1 MVKRKAQQ
9 EAQKANEKPP
19 ERNKKASERP
29 RGRHKVDWEAVE
41 RDYRTG
47 RFTLRELEAQHGVSY
62 AQISRKANELG
73 WSKDLREVIKQA
85 TDAAV
90 LRETVT
96 QAQKDVTDAVLVA
109 AEVNTQV
116 ILGHRKDIASTRSV
130 AASLLEELSRSA
142 LLADEQELLTQ
153 VLAGAGAEPA
163 DEARI
168 RATVQKALSLPSR
181 VGSVKQLADT
191 FDKLQLAERRAFG
204 LDEKLDRQ
212 PNSLADMATDEL
224 KRMREALRN
233 GS

>member
-1 MVKRKAQQ
+1 
-9 EAQKANEKPP
+9 
-19 ERNKKASERP
+19 
-29 RGRHKVDWEAVE
+29 
-41 RDYRTG
+41 
-47 RFTLRELEAQHGVSY
+47 
-62 AQISRKANELG
+62 
-73 WSKDLREVIKQA
+73 
-85 TDAAV
+85 V
-90 LRETVT
+90 L
-96 QAQKDVTDAVLVA
+96 
-109 AEVNTQV
+109 N
-116 ILGHRKDIASTRSV
+116 
-130 AASLLEELSRSA
+130 
-142 LLADEQELLTQ
+142 
-153 VLAGAGAEPA
+153 A